1 MADKQLKI
9 DSSDLIY
16 TEEFIEMLGGK
27 VTKRIIYNWIR
38 EKKIPAFKVGNRYV
52 FSRKRVDEFIAKKLG
67 IAS

>member
-1 MADKQLKI
+1 MANKQLKI

>member
-1 MADKQLKI
+1 MANKELKI

-38 EKKIPAFKVGNRYV
+38 EKKLPAFKVGNRYV

>member
-1 MADKQLKI
+1 MLKQKVEAN
-9 DSSDLIY
+9 DLIY
-16 TEEFIEMLGGK
+16 TEDFIEMLGGK

-67 IAS
+67 IAC